1 MKLGELYNQIE
12 AKKRR
17 IMQNAVE
24 IVPKWAEM
32 PYPFASKKVV
42 AKYLI
47 LSHI

>member
-24 IVPKWAEM
+24 NVPKWELVWRERPRPRSRALDR
-32 PYPFASKKVV
+32 PAR
-42 AKYLI
+42 
-47 LSHI
+47 